1 MNRIQKTILL
11 FGITIIVLMGVY
23 PPWIK
28 HGGSITGEDGGYR
41 LITKR
46 SKNFELDLKRLGVQ
60 WSMVAIATG
69 GLLVIFK
76 DSKQIKNS
84 GQ

>member
-11 FGITIIVLMGVY
+11 LGIAIIVLMGVY

-28 HGGSITGEDGGYR
+28 YGGSLTGQDGGYR

-46 SKNFELDLKRLGVQ
+46 IKNYELDLKRLCVQ
-60 WSMVAIATG
+60 
-69 GLLVIFK
+69 
-76 DSKQIKNS
+76 
-84 GQ
+84 